1 MTKKLKEYGICYTK
15 NNDLYYK
22 VVKANTEEQ
31 AETKFIKSKD
41 HFYSKDRI
49 SLDNPKGSNITSI
62 WLNSSILNIRIS
74 TKSKDKQK
82 A

>member
-31 AETKFIKSKD
+31 AETKFIKSK
-41 HFYSKDRI
+41 S
-49 SLDNPKGSNITSI
+49 SL
-62 WLNSSILNIRIS
+62 L
-74 TKSKDKQK
+74 K
-82 A
+82 ANEVM